1 MLVLSIKLVFIKG
14 FCFIMHPAD
23 KPQMISKFPEFKR
36 LELTDKAFLR
46 AFTAFLPTYSDFNF
60 TSLFSWD
67 VQEVAEA
74 SNLNGN
80 LVLKFT
86 DYNTG
91 KHFYTFIG
99 IHKVD
104 ETIKTLLRFAEEHG
118 TDKEL
123 LLIPHSTVQALE
135 KPEFFEINEDIDNH
149 DYILSVDDLVEFKSN
164 KYRGKRNLLNRF
176 ERFHGEKAVTK
187 EIDVTDENT
196 RKQIDLVTYSWTEM
210 KNKTIADVESELRAI
225 KRCLDNATALNTR
238 GFGVFVGDEM
248 VAYTLF
254 ELLPNKFAT
263 IHFCKADT
271 KFVGVFEHMNHN
283 LAKHL
288 STLDIAHIN
297 MEQDL
302 GLPGL
307 RNSKQS
313 YHPVHFLKKY
323 KVKLKTN

>member
-1 MLVLSIKLVFIKG
+1 M
-14 FCFIMHPAD
+14 
-23 KPQMISKFPEFKR
+23 
-36 LELTDKAFLR
+36 R

-67 VQEVAEA
+67 VHEVAEVA
-74 SNLNGN
+74 DLYGN

-86 DYNTG
+86 DYGTG

-99 IHKVD
+99 VHDVD
-104 ETIKTLLRFAEEHG
+104 ETIRALIRFATEQG
-118 TDKEL
+118 LDNEL
-123 LLIPHSTVQALE
+123 LLIPQSTISAI
-135 KPEFFEINEDIDNH
+135 KNPEHFHIQEDLDNH

-176 ERFHGEKAVTK
+176 DRYHGEKAVTK
-187 EIDVTDENT
+187 EIDVTDPEI
-196 RKQIDLVTYSWTEM
+196 RKMIDKVTYSWTEM
-210 KNKTIADVESELRAI
+210 KNKTIAEVESEIRAI
-225 KRCLDNATALNTR
+225 KRCLDNATKLNTK
-238 GFGVFVGDEM
+238 GFGVFVDGEM
-248 VAYTLF
+248 VAYTLY
-254 ELLPNKFAT
+254 ELLPGKFAT

-271 KFVGVFEHMNHN
+271 SFVGVFEHMNHN

-288 STLDIAHIN
+288 STLDVTNIN

-307 RNSKQS
+307 RNSKMS

-323 KVKLKTN
+323 RVRLKTD

>member
-1 MLVLSIKLVFIKG
+1 
-14 FCFIMHPAD
+14 
-23 KPQMISKFPEFKR
+23 MIQKFPHFKR
-36 LELTDKAFLR
+36 LSLDDKAFMR

-67 VQEVAEA
+67 VHEVAEA
-74 SNLNGN
+74 SELFGN

-86 DYNTG
+86 DYGTG

-99 IHKVD
+99 VHEVD
-104 ETIKTLLRFAEEHG
+104 ETIRRLIDFAKEQG
-118 TDKEL
+118 LDNEL
-123 LLIPHSTVQALE
+123 LLIPQSSISAL
-135 KPEFFEINEDIDNH
+135 KYPEHFHIDEDPDNH

-176 ERFHGEKAVTK
+176 ERFHGEKAITK
-187 EIDVTDENT
+187 EIDATDPEI
-196 RKQIDLVTYSWTEM
+196 RKKIDLVTYSWTEM

-225 KRCLDNATALNTR
+225 KRCLDNATKLNTK
-238 GFGVFVGDEM
+238 GFGVFVDGEM
-248 VAYTLF
+248 VAYTLY
-254 ELLPNKFAT
+254 ELLPGKFAT

-271 KFVGVFEHMNHN
+271 SFVGVFEHMNHN

-288 STLDIAHIN
+288 STLDITHIN

-307 RNSKQS
+307 RNSKMS

-323 KVKLKTN
+323 KVKLKTD